1 MESSIMAI
9 EEGEMSTDVEQCLGV
24 KREEILK
31 IAAKHGASNVRIFR
45 SFARGDEHLKSDVDF
60 LLELEASRTLI
71 DQVALIQDLEQL
83 LGRPVDVAEP
93 EGLHWSIRDKVLAE
107 AVFV

>member
-1 MESSIMAI
+1 MSSLVLTKI
-9 EEGEMSTDVEQCLGV
+9 DVEQCLGV

-31 IAAKHGASNVRIFR
+31 IAAKHGASKVRIFG
-45 SFARGDEHLKSDVDF
+45 SFARSDEHPKSDVDF

-83 LGRPVDVAEP
+83 LGCPVDVVEP